1 VRHGIKLKEINVTDE
16 SPLVQAQEAYAQ
28 KIPFRSLSPEKCIL
42 EYALGRVTSHDIS
55 APIASP
61 PYSRAIVE
69 GYLVN
74 TSETKAASD
83 NSSASF
89 KIAGEIKPG
98 DSEPL
103 YPKEGEGI
111 QVSTGSIIGDGNYSI
126 VRMWEAKISDDNFTI
141 SRPFPPRFFIE
152 DKGCDIEQGST
163 IIPAGTKLT
172 PSLIG
177 TLASMGINEV
187 EVVRQPVVTVFS
199 SGDEVIAHTDDFK
212 PGYIFDCNTPM
223 LLAAIAENG
232 GIAKS
237 GGIQSDNFDH
247 FVAAVKTA
255 LTDSDM
261 IVIAGGTAI
270 DGRDFI
276 SDLLREVGELALDG
290 VQMRSGRPLI
300 MGVAESKPI
309 VCVAGHPPEALRGFQ
324 LFGKLAINRLT
335 GQDLPI
341 PTDPNNS

>member
-1 VRHGIKLKEINVTDE
+1 MTDK

-28 KIPFRSLSPEKCIL
+28 KIPFRSISSEKCLL
-42 EYALGRVTSHDIS
+42 ENALGRVTSHDIS

-74 TSETKAASD
+74 TAETKAAND
-83 NSSASF
+83 DSSVSF

-103 YPKEGEGI
+103 FPKQGEGI
-111 QVSTGSIIGDGNYSI
+111 QVSTGSIIGDGDYSI
-126 VRMWEAKISDDNFTI
+126 VRMWEANILDDSFTI

-152 DKGCDIEQGST
+152 DKGCDIEQGSI
-163 IIPAGTKLT
+163 IIPTGTTLK
-172 PSLIG
+172 PSHIG
-177 TLASMGINEV
+177 TLASMGINEI
-187 EVVRQPVVTVFS
+187 EVVKQPVVTVFS

-212 PGYIFDCNTPM
+212 PGCIFDCNTPM
-223 LLAAIAENG
+223 LFAAITENG
-232 GIAKS
+232 GIAKR
-237 GGIQSDNFDH
+237 GGIQSDDFDQ

-255 LTDSDM
+255 LTNSDM

-276 SDLLREVGELALDG
+276 SDLLSEVGELLLDG

-300 MGVAESKPI
+300 MGIAEGKPI

-324 LFGKLAINRLT
+324 LFGSLAINRLT

-341 PTDPNNS
+341 PADPNNS

>member
-1 VRHGIKLKEINVTDE
+1 MTEE
-16 SPLVQAQEAYAQ
+16 SPLVQAQENYAQ
-28 KIPFRSLSPEKCIL
+28 KIPFRALSSERCTLKN
-42 EYALGRVTSHDIS
+42 ALGRVVSNDIS

-74 TSETKAASD
+74 TAETKTANDDS
-83 NSSASF
+83 NVSF
-89 KIAGEIKPG
+89 AITGEIKPG

-103 YPKEGEGI
+103 YPKDGEGV

-126 VRMWEAKISDDNFTI
+126 VRMWEANVSENNFTI

-172 PSLIG
+172 PSQIG

-187 EVVRQPVVTVFS
+187 EVVKQPVVTVFS
-199 SGDEVIAHTDDFK
+199 SGDEVIAHTDNFK
-212 PGYIFDCNTPM
+212 SGYIFDCNTPM

-247 FVAAVKTA
+247 FVTAVKTA

-300 MGVAESKPI
+300 MGVAEGKPI

-324 LFGKLAINRLT
+324 LFGTLAINRLS

-341 PTDPNNS
+341 PTDPNES